1 MWVSAGHHTEGSLL
15 PPPVQNRLGTTGC
28 QLTTLCLCCR
38 RASLPYLHT
47 LRISASQELPPL
59 YDEISSIFLRLSLA
73 VEGQLCWG
81 NGFGAMKV
89 SPHPCPVAAARGGGK
104 PAGKQTLGSAISSHH
119 NPCPC
124 PQFPQL
130 CKLCSAWEMLGFPLG
145 LGSRGRWSLVVYSSL
160 AQKRSKKGVWTA
172 CSGL

>member
-15 PPPVQNRLGTTGC
+15 PPTVQDRLGTASC
-28 QLTTLCLCCR
+28 QLTTLCLCCC

-47 LRISASQELPPL
+47 LHSSAELPTL
-59 YDEISSIFLRLSLA
+59 YDEISSICLRLSLA

-89 SPHPCPVAAARGGGK
+89 SPPTSAPVAAASRGGQ
-104 PAGKQTLGSAISSHH
+104 PAGKQTLGSAISCHH

-130 CKLCSAWEMLGFPLG
+130 CKLCSAWETLGFPLV
-145 LGSRGRWSLVVYSSL
+145 LGSRGRWSPVVYSSL